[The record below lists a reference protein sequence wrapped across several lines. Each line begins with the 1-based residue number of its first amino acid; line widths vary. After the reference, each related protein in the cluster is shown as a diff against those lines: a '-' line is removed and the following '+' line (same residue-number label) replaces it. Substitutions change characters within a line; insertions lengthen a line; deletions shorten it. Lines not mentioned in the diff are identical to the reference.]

1 MTLSFKQKFK
11 NGSKTYFVE
20 KILKGLEEKLSLD
33 IKEYRE
39 GFNNRFNEDLELSKP
54 PKIHTIRED
63 KKNRWRRGNKI
74 HFVVNNRTKNRFQ
87 FAPILE
93 AQSIQIIEIR
103 GALIYVDNKQL
114 NESEINSLAI
124 NDGFKSVED
133 FFKWFQSDFTGK
145 IIHWSNLKY

>member
-33 IKEYRE
+33 IKEYKE
-39 GFNNRFNEDLELSKP
+39 SFSNRFNEALELSKP

-103 GALIYVDNKQL
+103 GGLIYVDNKQL